1 MPTSAARIHAAR
13 PAPAPTSRKTA
24 PERAPLRAPSPFI
37 KWVGG
42 KGKLLAQLL
51 PMLPPGAELM
61 RHVEPFAGGGAM
73 FFARRPA
80 RALLCDVNPALT
92 DLYLAVRDDVDAV
105 ITALEP
111 LVSEHAMAA
120 GSYYRV
126 RERYNARRA
135 PGAQKKPARARS
147 GTERAERAAMFIYL
161 NKTCFNGLHR
171 VNRKGEFNVPEGRYK
186 NPRIL
191 DAENLRAA
199 SAALAG
205 SEIQNVG
212 FEGLLASARPGDFV
226 YLDPPYEP
234 MSRTAS
240 FTSYA
245 EEGFSQDDQRR
256 LRDVYAELDRR
267 GCKLMLSNSDVPFI
281 RELYGKWRVDLVAA
295 PRAVSCDA
303 RGRGLVSE
311 VVVRNY

>member
-1 MPTSAARIHAAR
+1 MPTSAAIARIPLAR
-13 PAPAPTSRKTA
+13 RATA
-24 PERAPLRAPSPFI
+24 LRGHPSAPLRDPSPFI

-73 FFARRPA
+73 FFARRPS

-105 ITALEP
+105 IAALEP
-111 LVSEHAMAA
+111 LVAEHALEA

-126 RERYNARRA
+126 RERYNAGRIA
-135 PGAQKKPARARS
+135 PSKTRARAS
-147 GTERAERAAMFIYL
+147 GTQRAARAAMFIYL

-191 DAENLRAA
+191 DVEGLRAA
-199 SAALAG
+199 SAAL
-205 SEIQNVG
+205 SRCEIQNVG
-212 FEGLLASARPGDFV
+212 FEGLLASAKPGDFV

-281 RELYGKWRVDLVAA
+281 RDLYARWRIDVVAA
-295 PRAVSCDA
+295 ARAVSCDA

>member
-1 MPTSAARIHAAR
+1 MPTTAAIARIPLVRRPSPSARMPSARMAQAASLE
-13 PAPAPTSRKTA
+13 AKA
-24 PERAPLRAPSPFI
+24 SPFI

-42 KGKLLAQLL
+42 KGKLLGQLL
-51 PMLPPGAELM
+51 PLLPPGAELM
-61 RHVEPFAGGGAM
+61 RHVEPFAGGAAM

-80 RALLCDVNPALT
+80 RAMLCDVNPALVDT
-92 DLYLAVRDDVDAV
+92 YLAVRDQVESV
-105 ITALEP
+105 IAALEP
-111 LVSEHAMAA
+111 LAAQHAAA
-120 GSYYRV
+120 EGTYYRV
-126 RERYNARRA
+126 RERYNARR
-135 PGAQKKPARARS
+135 GH
-147 GTERAERAAMFIYL
+147 TRAERAAMFVYL

-171 VNRKGEFNVPEGRYK
+171 VNRKGDFNVPQGRYK

-191 DAENLRAA
+191 DESTLRAA

-205 SEIQNVG
+205 CEIVNQG
-212 FEGLLASARPGDFV
+212 FEALLATAKPGDFV

-234 MSRTAS
+234 VSRTS
-240 FTSYA
+240 NFTSYA
-245 EEGFSQDDQRR
+245 EEGFSQRDQER

-281 RELYGKWRVDLVAA
+281 RELYGKWRIDLVAA